1 MMRTSSA
8 VDDHP
13 AIIGVVVHGPEV
25 VDTGYALR
33 ALDWL
38 ASYGEVH
45 AVLGGTMGRVAVID
59 AGLEERIDISRRRTP
74 SQSLQDLQNTKLTVL
89 LNYAKSRETGLAFG
103 AQVVARARPKNT
115 VLQADYGGRFVTTLA
130 NPSEFGEHLKSEFS
144 DSFGLEII
152 ESRLLEKRDKLRL
165 EGDLIIR
172 KVSGVLPGEKVS
184 VNGTVIGTATDGDVE
199 IVARAGRIIGAKGLE
214 IKNHGLEK
222 IPSVDLRT
230 AIVRSGDIRRTA
242 GMLPPRVSSRIIF
255 SRDNKG
261 FTIIDHAA
269 EESFE
274 RAADAPF
281 VVTVGDDT
289 TAIAGGILA
298 RLGIPIVGIVD
309 GDPDCICRDHAVP
322 SGSIIVKVEAGHDDI
337 IGRALA
343 ARAETRRPSC
353 PDDVLE
359 LIQEVAGDRV
369 LSVSRFDRAIE
380 IDKASG
386 P

>member
-1 MMRTSSA
+1 MRTSSA

-242 GMLPPRVSSRIIF
+242 GMLPPESPRELSSPEIT
-255 SRDNKG
+255 KG
-261 FTIIDHAA
+261 SQSSITPRR
-269 EESFE
+269 SPLNVQQM
-274 RAADAPF
+274 R
-281 VVTVGDDT
+281 
-289 TAIAGGILA
+289 
-298 RLGIPIVGIVD
+298 RLSSP
-309 GDPDCICRDHAVP
+309 
-322 SGSIIVKVEAGHDDI
+322 
-337 IGRALA
+337 
-343 ARAETRRPSC
+343 
-353 PDDVLE
+353 
-359 LIQEVAGDRV
+359 
-369 LSVSRFDRAIE
+369 
-380 IDKASG
+380 
-386 P
+386 